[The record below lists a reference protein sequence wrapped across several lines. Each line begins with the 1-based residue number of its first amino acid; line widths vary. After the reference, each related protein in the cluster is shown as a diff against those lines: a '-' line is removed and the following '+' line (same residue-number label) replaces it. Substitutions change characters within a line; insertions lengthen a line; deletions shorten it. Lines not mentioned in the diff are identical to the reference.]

1 MTKFK
6 LCLTFLLFPFLLN
19 FAWGNEGHKLITKHA
34 LILIAPE
41 IDLSQDVMNYIIEH
55 SVDPDYRKKD
65 DPDEP
70 QRHFIDIDFY
80 SEFLNGN
87 MIKSK
92 ETLKAIYG
100 DSIVT
105 KMGLLPWATSE
116 TFDKLVNAFKEKDRE
131 KILLYASD
139 LAHYVGDGHQP
150 LHATMNYNGQLTNQ
164 KGIHFRYEIEM
175 FNRHLNEIE
184 ASLTKEKVSELK
196 TPLSDIIFDYISESN
211 FEVDIILSADRYATK
226 YNQKDE
232 NKYYE
237 LLWFRTRHLT
247 IDKINRAS
255 LKLASMIY
263 TAWINAG
270 KPDLSSL

>member
-1 MTKFK
+1 M
-6 LCLTFLLFPFLLN
+6 N
-19 FAWGNEGHKLITKHA
+19 LID
-34 LILIAPE
+34 PE
-41 IDLSQDVMNYIIEH
+41 IGLSKDAVNYIIEH

-70 QRHFIDIDFY
+70 VRHFIDIDFY
-80 SEFLNGN
+80 GEFLNGN

-92 ETLKAIYG
+92 ETLIAIYG

-116 TFDKLVNAFKEKDRE
+116 TFDKLAEAFKAKDRD

-150 LHATMNYNGQLTNQ
+150 LHATLNYNGQLSNQ

-175 FNRHLNEIE
+175 FNRYLNEIE
-184 ASLTKEKVSELK
+184 ACINDGKASELK
-196 TPLSDIIFDYISESN
+196 ASLPDVIFDYISESN
-211 FEVDIILSADRYATK
+211 FEADIILSADRHAAK
-226 YNQKDE
+226 QSQNDE

-237 LLWFRTRHLT
+237 ILWFRTRHLT
-247 IDKINRAS
+247 VEKINQAS
-255 LKLASMIY
+255 SMLANMIY
-263 TAWINAG
+263 TAWIKAG

>member
-6 LCLTFLLFPFLLN
+6 FFLTCFLFPFLLN
-19 FAWGNEGHKLITKHA
+19 FAWGNEGHQLIAKHA
-34 LILIAPE
+34 LNLISSE
-41 IDLSQDVMNYIIEH
+41 IGLSQDAINYIIEH

-80 SEFLNGN
+80 SEFLNGS
-87 MIKSK
+87 MINSK

-100 DSIVT
+100 DSTVK

-116 TFDKLVNAFKEKDRE
+116 TFDKLVNAFKEKDRA
-131 KILLYASD
+131 KILLYSSD

-150 LHATMNYNGQLTNQ
+150 LHATINYNGQLTGQ

-175 FNRHLNEIE
+175 FNRYLNEIE
-184 ASLTKEKVSELK
+184 ANLKNGQVVELK
-196 TPLSDIIFDYISESN
+196 APLLDVIFDYIYESN
-211 FEVDIILSADRYATK
+211 FEVDIILNADKKATQ
-226 YNQKDE
+226 YSNNDE

-247 IDKINRAS
+247 IDKINQAS
-255 LKLASMIY
+255 IMLASMIY
-263 TAWINAG
+263 TAWLKAE
-270 KPDLSSL
+270 KPVLSSL

>member
-1 MTKFK
+1 MIKPK
-6 LCLTFLLFPFLLN
+6 FLLTLFFLPFLLN
-19 FAWGNEGHKLITKHA
+19 FAWGNEGHKIIAAHAMNLID
-34 LILIAPE
+34 PE
-41 IDLSQDVMNYIIEH
+41 IGLSKDAVNYIIEH

-70 QRHFIDIDFY
+70 VRHFIDIDFY
-80 SEFLNGN
+80 GEFLNGN

-92 ETLKAIYG
+92 ETLIAIYG

-116 TFDKLVNAFKEKDRE
+116 TFDKLAEAFKAKDRD

-150 LHATMNYNGQLTNQ
+150 LHATLNYNGQLSNQ

-175 FNRHLNEIE
+175 FNRYLNEIE
-184 ASLTKEKVSELK
+184 ACINDGKASELK
-196 TPLSDIIFDYISESN
+196 ASLPDVIFDYISESN
-211 FEVDIILSADRYATK
+211 FEADIILSADRHAAK
-226 YNQKDE
+226 QSQNDE

-237 LLWFRTRHLT
+237 ILWFRTRHLT
-247 IDKINRAS
+247 VEKINQAS
-255 LKLASMIY
+255 SMLANMIY
-263 TAWINAG
+263 TAWIKAG